1 MDNREIVENL
11 AHEYQELQDKL
22 ARMREEVRKE
32 YREIIRS
39 EINSRRE
46 ELERVFAIKFETARK
61 LGVKRYELEM
71 PVLKTKD
78 GNKYRHFVE
87 LGGGALTKLST
98 VEERIAKTR
107 AEELEA
113 RQNLLNRLGW
123 IERHDGLFMDGNGLV
138 FKIRKLENRRLYAFP
153 EDESRWEEAHA
164 IRKTYKEELAELY
177 TGEE

>member
-1 MDNREIVENL
+1 MENPEIVERLIEDYDDLL
-11 AHEYQELQDKL
+11 AQNTEISRQ
-22 ARMREEVRKE
+22 VRAE
-32 YREIIRS
+32 YRDIIQEEIARR
-39 EINSRRE
+39 RRE
-46 ELERVFAIKFETARK
+46 KELTFALKLEHARRT
-61 LGVKRYELEM
+61 GVKRKDLEI
-71 PVLKTKD
+71 PIFKTKD
-78 GNKYRHFVE
+78 GIKYKYFVE
-87 LGGGALTKLST
+87 LAGGNLNQYST
-98 VEERIAKTR
+98 AEERIAKTR

-113 RQNLLNRLGW
+113 RQNLLDRLGW